1 MDMPRFGIAT
11 SYLHIKA
18 SKNDTVGPNTLQIVG
33 NVSFPVQYVN
43 SGEKSHLL
51 EQYLKA
57 S

>member
-1 MDMPRFGIAT
+1 MPRFGIAT